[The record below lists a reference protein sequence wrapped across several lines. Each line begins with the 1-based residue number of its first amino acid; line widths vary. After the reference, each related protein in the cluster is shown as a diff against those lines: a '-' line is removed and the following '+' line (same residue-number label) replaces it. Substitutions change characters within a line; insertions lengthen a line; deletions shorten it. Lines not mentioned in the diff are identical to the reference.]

1 MAICRTPARGGAMSR
16 DTNFYY
22 SFLVLP
28 PRKRRAIVAVWDFCR
43 AVDDAVDE
51 APGEGGWTSEVRA
64 RAASELAGWRSE
76 LAAVYGGTPRTRQ
89 GIALQPYAREFN
101 LPRARFDEL
110 IDGVEMDLHHTRY
123 ETFAS
128 LLEYCRRVASGV
140 GLICLEIFGYRN
152 NASRA
157 YAESLGLALQL
168 TNIIRDVA
176 ADARNGRVYLP
187 AEDLERFGVVEA
199 DLRGGLT
206 PPVADLLRFECDR
219 ARGYYRQAAGKLP
232 PEDARSLLA
241 AKIMGEI
248 YFAILLRVEH
258 QGYDVF
264 SERIRVPR
272 PRRALIALRAWI
284 RTTLGTGS

>member
-1 MAICRTPARGGAMSR
+1 MSR

-51 APGEGGWTSEVRA
+51 APSEGGWTSEIHA

-76 LAAVYGGTPRTRQ
+76 LAAVYSGTPQTKQ
-89 GIALQPYAREFN
+89 GIALQPYAREFD

-110 IDGVEMDLHHTRY
+110 IDGVEMDLLHARY

-140 GLICLEIFGYRN
+140 GLICLEIFGYQN
-152 NASRA
+152 KASRA
-157 YAESLGLALQL
+157 YAESLGVALQL

-176 ADARNGRVYLP
+176 SDARNGRVYLP
-187 AEDLERFGVVEA
+187 AEDLERYGVVEA
-199 DLRGGLT
+199 DLQGGLT

-219 ARGYYRQAAGKLP
+219 ARGYYRRAAEQLP

-241 AKIMGEI
+241 ARIMGEI
-248 YFAILLRVEH
+248 YFAILQRIE
-258 QGYDVF
+258 QRGYDVF

-272 PRRALIALRAWI
+272 PRRALIALRAWMGASI
-284 RTTLGTGS
+284 GLRP

>member
-1 MAICRTPARGGAMSR
+1 MAARRTPARGGAMSR

-51 APGEGGWTSEVRA
+51 TPAEGGWTSEARA
-64 RAASELAGWRSE
+64 RASSDLAGWRSE
-76 LAAVYGGTPRTRQ
+76 LAAVYGGSPRTRQ
-89 GIALQPYAREFN
+89 GIALQPYAREFD

-110 IDGVEMDLHHTRY
+110 IDGVEMDLLHTRY

-152 NASRA
+152 KASRA

-187 AEDLERFGVVEA
+187 AEDMERFGVVEA
-199 DLRGGLT
+199 DLRAGLT
-206 PPVADLLRFECDR
+206 PPVAELLRFECDR
-219 ARGYYRQAAGKLP
+219 ARGYYRRAAEQLP
-232 PEDARSLLA
+232 SEDARSLLA
-241 AKIMGEI
+241 AEIMGKI
-248 YFAILLRVEH
+248 YFAILQRIE
-258 QGYDVF
+258 QRGYDVF
-264 SERIRVPR
+264 SERVRVPR
-272 PRRALIALRAWI
+272 PRRALIALHAWMGA
-284 RTTLGTGS
+284 TLGIRA